1 MGEVLKYSQ
10 ISLIS
15 ECSLKPVIICN
26 CDSEILKNTVS
37 LNTVI
42 AQKLS
47 LIPLKSRTRK
57 LEQCFIETLRD
68 FNDNVIIKD
77 FDVLF
82 NPDYKIDVIAMMV
95 SAYKKKSFSAI
106 WPGRFEEGKLIY
118 AEEGYSDY
126 KIYDIGNYDI
136 TCVI

>member
-1 MGEVLKYSQ
+1 MGEIIKNTQ
-10 ISLIS
+10 ISS
-15 ECSLKPVIICN
+15 YTDCSLKPVILCN
-26 CDSEILKNTVS
+26 CDSEVKQKAQS
-37 LNTVI
+37 LNVI
-42 AQKLS
+42 LARKLND
-47 LIPLKSRTRK
+47 IPLKSRTRK

-68 FNDNVIIKD
+68 FDDNVIIKD

-82 NPDYKIDVIAMMV
+82 NPDYKIDAIAMMV

-106 WPGRFEEGKLIY
+106 WPGKFEEGKLIY